1 MRRLGLIAAT
11 AIGVYLES
19 DGMVARIA
27 ESAAVTCGALGRFD
41 EATEGVFTAVVG
53 SEEQTTA
60 LEDALAAASDLRRS
74 RPDLNGV
81 VDVLAV

>member
-41 EATEGVFTAVVG
+41 APDPTSTEW
-53 SEEQTTA
+53 SM
-60 LEDALAAASDLRRS
+60 S
-74 RPDLNGV
+74 
-81 VDVLAV
+81 